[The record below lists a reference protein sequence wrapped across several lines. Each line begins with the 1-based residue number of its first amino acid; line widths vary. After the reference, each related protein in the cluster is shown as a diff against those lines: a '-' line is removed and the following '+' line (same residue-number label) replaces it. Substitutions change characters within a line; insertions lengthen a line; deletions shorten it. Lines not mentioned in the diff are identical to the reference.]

1 MTDPRDS
8 YGYPERPGFKSAGP
22 SQEAADAIAPRTPR
36 LRALVLSVFKE
47 TSVGM
52 TADQVAGVLD
62 LPILSIRPRVAELHR
77 LGDIRRTDERRKN
90 AISGASATVWTLAD
104 PLPLAADAPAVQ
116 PNSGRTG

>member
-8 YGYPERPGFKSAGP
+8 YDYPERPGFKSAGP
-22 SQEAADAIAPRTPR
+22 SQEAADAIARRTPR

-77 LGDIRRTDERRKN
+77 LGEIRPTDERRRN
-90 AISGASATVWTLAD
+90 ASGMSATVWRVAD
-104 PLPLAADAPAVQ
+104 PLPHVGDAPAVQ
-116 PNSGRTG
+116 PNSGRTE